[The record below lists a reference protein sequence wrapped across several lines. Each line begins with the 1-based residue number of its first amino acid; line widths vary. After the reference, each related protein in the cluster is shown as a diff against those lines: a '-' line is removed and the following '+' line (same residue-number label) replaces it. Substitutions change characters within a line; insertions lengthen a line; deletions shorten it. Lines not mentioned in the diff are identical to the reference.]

1 MFKKLTKNT
10 TILGLGTLFSR
21 ILGLLRDVLIAKY
34 FGTSGI
40 LEVFIVAFRAPNLLR
55 SIFGEG
61 FSDSVAVPAL
71 SVYSRDKKKLF
82 KISNNLIIIFTLIL
96 AVVTLLGIVLSR
108 YIVTLI
114 APGFISNASKFGIA
128 VSFMKITFPYIFF
141 IGLAS
146 NFTAILYAVKRFIGP
161 AIIPSLLNI
170 SFILGM
176 LFFRPFMG
184 DFILAGCVIAGG
196 ILQFIFSYL
205 FLYRSGF
212 RMHFGVKEAFS
223 DKEVLSMLRRAIPR
237 IWSSIVYQLN
247 VFIDTIFSSL
257 SWIVGTGAMAAI
269 YYSNRIV
276 QFPLALIALSVSRAA
291 IVDFSRFSN
300 DGNTKD
306 FKKLFVFSFQNIMF
320 FIVPVSIVFIF
331 IPQEILRLLFLR
343 GEFDTYS
350 LMVTSSTLFFYSFGL
365 LFFCGIKLLVNTF
378 YALKDTVTPAR
389 ISTISLIINAA
400 LSALLMFP
408 FKAGG
413 IALASS
419 IAAAFNFFLLLR
431 MLTKRIGP
439 IDYNSISKEIF
450 KLVAIGVLLG
460 VVAKII
466 FIAVP
471 CSIFIQFIAASA
483 ADFML
488 LVILGRIMKLR
499 QAEVLAGWLKT
510 LKKK

>member
-82 KISNNLIIIFTLIL
+82 KISSNLIIIFTLIL

-176 LFFRPFMG
+176 LFF
-184 DFILAGCVIAGG
+184 
-196 ILQFIFSYL
+196 YL

-212 RMHFGVKEAFS
+212 RMHFGVREAFS

-471 CSIFIQFIAASA
+471 CSIFIQFIAALA

-488 LVILGRIMKLR
+488 LVMLGRIMKLR

>member
-82 KISNNLIIIFTLIL
+82 KISSNLIIIFTLIL

-176 LFFRPFMG
+176 LF
-184 DFILAGCVIAGG
+184 
-196 ILQFIFSYL
+196 SYL

-212 RMHFGVKEAFS
+212 RMHFGVREAFS

-450 KLVAIGVLLG
+450 KLVAIGALLG